1 MKVNLPSQAL
11 YLLPVG
17 VLTIICFGL
26 YYSVLSA
33 GWRFDDG
40 AHLEFAMTY
49 SPWQYFFMPE
59 ITRLQSGANLTPWNA
74 FFYDINLSIFGL
86 NPGGFYFHQL
96 IILWLISTVTYFF
109 LKLWLDWSWAIL
121 GATLFLMG
129 APTVHVANQIMA
141 GHYTTGLLF
150 TVIAL
155 YIYTRAVRDQNR
167 SLALLSALFYLLAV
181 TCKETYVPLIAI
193 LPFIPVGTIKERIS
207 YALPTLCIVIVYLVW
222 RIQVLGRLYGGY
234 NLSGTYDFYQIIETL
249 GHIPFFLFGS
259 HLIAKFLLVVMT
271 ILIVYTLY
279 HRQMN
284 AILVLIVTG
293 LLLFPLIPL
302 VSYPGITAPD
312 RYLFLIWWGI
322 SLLIACTLSTQ
333 NIFRN
338 KYWVWGIALVLIG
351 NSLNHVNEEQKNVA
365 NSALE
370 TEKSYSFI
378 LNSQAD
384 QVYVSP
390 TFDYYYGAVLPSIVA
405 AQDKMVP
412 ENPARAQV
420 IPDVEQLAAIDLTNT
435 SVWSYDNHCQC
446 VKDITTTVPLLVT
459 AYQNK
464 LIQRPLSVRL
474 SLVDLKAEW
483 HLGPYSEGEYTIMIN
498 NQGFFTLP
506 STGMHSYPRNTLTGY
521 ILYKSPEGWITK
533 SEVFQLDR
541 LMQPSWKWSRS

>member
-1 MKVNLPSQAL
+1 MKVSLPSQAL
-11 YLLPVG
+11 YLLPVS
-17 VLTIICFGL
+17 VLAIICFGL
-26 YYSVLSA
+26 YHSVLSA

-49 SPWQYFFMPE
+49 SPWQYFFIPE

-96 IILWLISTVTYFF
+96 IVLWLISIATYFF
-109 LKLWLDWSWAIL
+109 LKLWLDWYWAIL
-121 GATLFLMG
+121 GATLFLIG

-155 YIYTRAVRDQNR
+155 YIYTRAVQDQNR
-167 SLALLSALFYLLAV
+167 TLAVLSALFYLLAV
-181 TCKETYVPLIAI
+181 TCKETYVPLIVI
-193 LPFIPVGTIKERIS
+193 LPLVPIGTIKERLS
-207 YALPTLCIVIVYLVW
+207 YALPTLCIAISYLAW
-222 RIQVLGRLYGGY
+222 RMQVLGRLYGGY
-234 NLSGTYDFYQIIETL
+234 NLSGTYDPFQIIETL
-249 GHIPFFLFGS
+249 SHIPFLLFGN
-259 HLIAKFLLVVMT
+259 HLIAQFMLVIMT

-279 HRQMN
+279 RRQRN
-284 AILVLIVTG
+284 VILVLIVAG
-293 LLLFPLIPL
+293 VLLFPLIPL

-312 RYLFLIWWGI
+312 RYLFLIWWGV
-322 SLLIACTLSTQ
+322 SLLISCTLSTQ

-338 KYWVWGIALVLIG
+338 KYWVWGIAFALTG

-365 NSALE
+365 NAALE
-370 TEKSYSFI
+370 TENSYSFI

-412 ENPARAQV
+412 ENPVRAKV
-420 IPDVEQLAAIDLTNT
+420 IPDIEQLAAIDLTTT

-446 VKDITTTVPLLVT
+446 IKDITATVPLLVT
-459 AYQNK
+459 AYQNE
-464 LIQRPLSVRL
+464 LIQRPFSVRL

-483 HLGPYSEGEYTIMIN
+483 HLGPYSEGEYAIMIN

-506 STGMHSYPRNTLTGY
+506 STGMHSYPRDTLTGY

-541 LMQPSWKWSRS
+541 LIQPSWRWSRS